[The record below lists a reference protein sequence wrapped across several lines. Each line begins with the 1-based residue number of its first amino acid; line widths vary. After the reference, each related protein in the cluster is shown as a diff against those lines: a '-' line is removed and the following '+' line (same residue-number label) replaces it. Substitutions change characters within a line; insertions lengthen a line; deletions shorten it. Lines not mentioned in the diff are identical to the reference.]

1 MHSRAPQHAPHVLAS
16 CAPAAVAAVGLQR
29 SEKAPATERVQ
40 QRLGQLLLQPR
51 SLAEAARFHTAL
63 RTSCRRATAAPLL
76 RQRRYAT
83 QVEHGCEED
92 GAPCAQSTC
101 TAQASSTWLRAP
113 GARHPH
119 ARQTSKRYARHH
131 RSDATFAAPSS
142 QLPRPFPPR
151 PPAPSSDGKVAPR
164 ACLPG

>member
-40 QRLGQLLLQPR
+40 QRLGQLHLQPR
-51 SLAEAARFHTAL
+51 SLDEAAHFHTAL